1 MFLGALRGPDG
12 ATGSPSILASVARVG
27 GGVLAWLHYQNCA
40 SKWVAESDRVA
51 GPQQDVVQV
60 TPEVTSSGSP
70 GA

>member
-1 MFLGALRGPDG
+1 MGPQG
-12 ATGSPSILASVARVG
+12 PPASWPLWLELG

-51 GPQQDVVQV
+51 GPQQDFVQV

>member
-1 MFLGALRGPDG
+1 MGPQG
-12 ATGSPSILASVARVG
+12 PPASWPLCLELE

-51 GPQQDVVQV
+51 GPRQDFVQV
-60 TPEVTSSGSP
+60 MPEVTSSGPP